1 MTRQK
6 IEIKKIANTAA
17 RQVTFSK
24 RRRGLFKKAHEL
36 STLCDAEIALIVFSA
51 TGKLFKYSSTR
62 LLIRSSS
69 LSSPIHTLSLLL
81 LHLVV
86 CMRQVIER
94 RRLQSERID
103 GLEDAPSVELQL
115 ESDTHSVLSK
125 EIAEKTQELR
135 QLRGEDLQGLNLD
148 QLKQLEK
155 LLQGG
160 LSQVTETK
168 DERFLKEISTLEK
181 KGAKLKE
188 ENLILKQQM
197 ENLPLVVKG
206 QPSEPFPHLHKSGD
220 SPPPP
225 QGYSTSDISLT
236 LGKVRGDVVKKCSS
250 SLHNVVSL
258 KLIYMRIDE
267 LERAVE
273 ANSSIAGARYNYH
286 IS

>member
-1 MTRQK
+1 MTRQR

-51 TGKLFKYSSTR
+51 TGKLFKYSST
-62 LLIRSSS
+62 S
-69 LSSPIHTLSLLL
+69 
-81 LHLVV
+81 
-86 CMRQVIER
+86 MRQVIER

-115 ESDTHSVLSK
+115 ESATHSVLSK

-155 LLQGG
+155 LVQGG

-181 KGAKLKE
+181 KGEELKE

-197 ENLPLVVKG
+197 ENLPLVVRG
-206 QPSEPFPHLHKSGD
+206 QPSEPFPHLHKSGG
-220 SPPPP
+220 PPPP
-225 QGYSTSDISLT
+225 QGYNTSDISLT
-236 LGKVRGDVVKKCSS
+236 LG
-250 SLHNVVSL
+250 LPFPN
-258 KLIYMRIDE
+258 
-267 LERAVE
+267 
-273 ANSSIAGARYNYH
+273 
-286 IS
+286 